1 MHLSGLLTEE
11 GLRKTVPLKSG
22 ETLSQ
27 TPFPPSMDE
36 DTETAPSSLWGCRA

>member
-1 MHLSGLLTEE
+1 MYLSGLLTEE

-27 TPFPPSMDE
+27 TPFPPLMDE
-36 DTETAPSSLWGCRA
+36 DTESAVLSVGL